1 MRIHQTAFI
10 GQIARY
16 CVPSGEHEI
25 DTLIRVLIRIHRV
38 QCHGFI
44 YTYEGSRVFPSA
56 HPHRALIVLAK
67 APAAGVT
74 KTRLCPHLT
83 PEEAAQFAVAS
94 LVDTLA
100 VARSVK
106 GCMLLLAHPPGAE
119 EPLAALLGGDL
130 PPTFAV
136 PPGDV
141 GAAMCSAIRCALD
154 HGAAQVA
161 LIGSDLPSLPP
172 AHIEYA
178 FARLDDGADV
188 VLGPAEDG
196 GYYLI
201 AATAPHP
208 ALFAGIAWSTAAVY
222 AQTVAKAEASGLAL
236 ATIPPWYDIDGMADL
251 RRCARDLAAHPDHP
265 ATATRAFLATMTA
278 RLDVQEL

>member
-1 MRIHQTAFI
+1 VHRSTAK
-10 GQIARY
+10 R
-16 CVPSGEHEI
+16 
-25 DTLIRVLIRIHRV
+25 
-38 QCHGFI
+38 
-44 YTYEGSRVFPSA
+44 
-56 HPHRALIVLAK
+56 RALIVLAK

-83 PEEAAQFAVAS
+83 PEEAAEFAAAA

-100 VARSVK
+100 VARSVPS
-106 GCMLLLAHPPGAE
+106 CTLRLAHPPGAE
-119 EPLAALLGGDL
+119 EPLATLLGGDL
-130 PPTFAV
+130 PPAFAV

-141 GAAMCSAIRCALD
+141 GMAMCHAIACALD
-154 HGAAQVA
+154 HRATHVA

-172 AHIEYA
+172 AHIAQA

-208 ALFAGIAWSTAAVY
+208 ALFSGIAWSTPAVF
-222 AQTVAKAEASGLAL
+222 AQTVAKVAASGLTL
-236 ATIPPWYDIDGMADL
+236 ATLPPWYDIDGMADL

-265 ATATRAFLATMTA
+265 ATATRAFLRAMEA
-278 RLDVQEL
+278 RLV

>member
-1 MRIHQTAFI
+1 MPQLCPKLLEGRLVYSY
-10 GQIARY
+10 AR
-16 CVPSGEHEI
+16 P
-25 DTLIRVLIRIHRV
+25 R
-38 QCHGFI
+38 
-44 YTYEGSRVFPSA
+44 
-56 HPHRALIVLAK
+56 RALIVLAK
-67 APAAGVT
+67 APAAGMT

-83 PEEAAQFAVAS
+83 PEEAAAFAAAS

-100 VARSVK
+100 VARSIG
-106 GCMLLLAHPPGAE
+106 GCTLRLAHPPGAE
-119 EPLAALLGGDL
+119 GALAALLGDDL
-130 PPTFAV
+130 PPAFAV

-141 GAAMCSAIRCALD
+141 GVAMCYAIKCALD
-154 HGAAQVA
+154 HGATQVA

-172 AHIEYA
+172 AHIAQA

-208 ALFAGIAWSTAAVY
+208 ALFAGIAWSTDTVY
-222 AQTVAKAEASGLAL
+222 AQTAAKVASSGLSL

-251 RRCARDLAAHPDHP
+251 RRCMDDLAAHPDHP
-265 ATATRAFLATMTA
+265 ATATRAFLTTMA
-278 RLDVQEL
+278 NRLNT

>member
-1 MRIHQTAFI
+1 MLPLNSV
-10 GQIARY
+10 Y
-16 CVPSGEHEI
+16 
-25 DTLIRVLIRIHRV
+25 
-38 QCHGFI
+38 
-44 YTYEGSRVFPSA
+44 
-56 HPHRALIVLAK
+56 RALIVLAK

-83 PEEAAQFAVAS
+83 PEEAAAFAVAS

-100 VARSVK
+100 VARSVER
-106 GCMLLLAHPPGAE
+106 CRLRLAHPPGADAS
-119 EPLAALLGGDL
+119 LAALLGNDL
-130 PPTFAV
+130 PPTFTV

-141 GAAMCSAIRCALD
+141 GMAMCSAIACALD
-154 HGAAQVA
+154 HHTAQVA

-172 AHIEYA
+172 AHIEQA

-208 ALFAGIAWSTAAVY
+208 ALFAGIAWSTDAVF
-222 AQTVAKAEASGLAL
+222 AQTVAKATASGLTL
-236 ATIPPWYDIDGMADL
+236 ATLPPWYDIDGMADL
-251 RRCARDLAAHPDHP
+251 RRCARDLAKNPDHP
-265 ATATRAFLATMTA
+265 ATATRAFLRTMAT
-278 RLDVQEL
+278 RLDI

>member
-1 MRIHQTAFI
+1 MLPVN
-10 GQIARY
+10 G
-16 CVPSGEHEI
+16 G
-25 DTLIRVLIRIHRV
+25 
-38 QCHGFI
+38 
-44 YTYEGSRVFPSA
+44 
-56 HPHRALIVLAK
+56 HRALIVLAK

-83 PEEAAQFAVAS
+83 PDEAAAFASAA

-100 VARSVK
+100 IASSVK
-106 GCMLLLAHPPGAE
+106 GCTLRLAHPPGADAS
-119 EPLAALLGGDL
+119 LAALLGTDL
-130 PPTFAV
+130 PPTFTV

-141 GAAMCSAIRCALD
+141 GMAMCAAIAYAQD
-154 HGAAQVA
+154 HGATQVA

-172 AHIEYA
+172 AYIERA

-208 ALFAGIAWSTAAVY
+208 ALFTDIPWSTDTVFR
-222 AQTVAKAEASGLAL
+222 QTVAKTAASGLTL
-236 ATIPPWYDIDGMADL
+236 ATLPPWYDIDDIADL
-251 RRCARDLAAHPDHP
+251 RRCARDLAENPYHP
-265 ATATRAFLATMTA
+265 ASATRAFLQAMAT
-278 RLDVQEL
+278 RLNI